1 MRAAVL
7 AIFAVPVSMSV
18 PTSAE
23 DLVLLHAAGS
33 LRGALIYLQMGTPR
47 QSRKLRRFSP
57 NCRSPPSDSG
67 SHNRNK
73 ASSFLRGRRERE
85 KDDLYDD
92 RT

>member
-47 QSRKLRRFSP
+47 QSL
-57 NCRSPPSDSG
+57 
-67 SHNRNK
+67 
-73 ASSFLRGRRERE
+73 E
-85 KDDLYDD
+85 
-92 RT
+92 TT

>member
-7 AIFAVPVSMSV
+7 VIFAVPVSMSV

-57 NCRSPPSDSG
+57 NCRSPRAILGVTTATKPANLAHS
-67 SHNRNK
+67 
-73 ASSFLRGRRERE
+73 
-85 KDDLYDD
+85 
-92 RT
+92 